1 MLGNDITNKL
11 LKTNPYSLVFS
22 FSLVLIGCLGPM
34 LIPPLH
40 ISVVYYFWSNY
51 NRAINKHLCSCSCW
65 DSIFKGPYESGVAS
79 YKHVYF
85 NSTSNS
91 FKIWTL
97 TVTCIILL
105 YESTRRLT
113 KLVLQKRVRYSM
125 TLLFVSS
132 MFSHYYSWWMFFNY
146 WNDEYYFQWYHQVF
160 FSVTEVVSSAQVLL
174 LADRQVGLTVA
185 RTLPVVTI
193 AFIHI
198 LASCS
203 DQFFHNVLQGEGY
216 SYQVVRDIGFM
227 ISDLLHVMIPLW
239 HLKNQKQTNRI
250 QNRDWIY
257 FFLTVIMGLMVV
269 YFL

>member
-1 MLGNDITNKL
+1 MPVQFEDI
-11 LKTNPYSLVFS
+11 
-22 FSLVLIGCLGPM
+22 
-34 LIPPLH
+34 
-40 ISVVYYFWSNY
+40 
-51 NRAINKHLCSCSCW
+51 
-65 DSIFKGPYESGVAS
+65 
-79 YKHVYF
+79 
-85 NSTSNS
+85 
-91 FKIWTL
+91 
-97 TVTCIILL
+97 L
-105 YESTRRLT
+105 YL
-113 KLVLQKRVRYSM
+113 
-125 TLLFVSS
+125 
-132 MFSHYYSWWMFFNY
+132 WMFFNY